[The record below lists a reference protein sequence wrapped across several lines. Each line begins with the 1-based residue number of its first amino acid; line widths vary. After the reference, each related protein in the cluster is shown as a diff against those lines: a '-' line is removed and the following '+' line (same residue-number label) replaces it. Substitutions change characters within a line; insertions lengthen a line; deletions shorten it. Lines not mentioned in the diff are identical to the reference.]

1 MAAMEKKEEI
11 HVLMVAFSSQGHIN
25 PMLRLAKRLHSKGLH
40 VTLATTEIARHR
52 MLTSSSATTTA
63 VAANSIDGI
72 SLAFFSD
79 GLSLDYDRK
88 TNLDHYMDSLGRAG
102 PANLSSIILHHHS
115 HGGRK
120 FSCIVT
126 NPFIPWAA
134 DVAAEHGI
142 PCALLWIQPCSLYSI
157 YYRFYNHLNQFPS
170 SANPNMSVELPGLPL
185 LNTEDLP
192 SFVLPS
198 NPFGSFPK
206 LFCGLFQNM
215 KKMKWVLANSF
226 HELESQAI
234 DSMFDIHPVLPIGPL
249 VPPSILGEDQAVDAG
264 VEMWKSEDNCIEW
277 LDQQQPNSVIYVSFG
292 SVVILSPLQM
302 ESIATGLKNC
312 NRPFLWVVK
321 KSDYAAKEGEGQ
333 LPLGFLEETKGRG
346 LVVQWSPQI
355 KVLMN
360 PAVGCFLT
368 HCGWNSMLETIA
380 AGVPVIAYPQWTD
393 QPTNAKLMAEV
404 LRVGVRLRPNQDG
417 VVTNEEVERCIEDV
431 MCGPEAEEF
440 RENAAELKVAAR
452 VAVADG
458 GSSDR
463 NIQLFVDE
471 IIGNSTT

>member
-25 PMLRLAKRLHSKGLH
+25 HMLRLAKRLLSKGLD
-40 VTLATTEIARHR
+40 VTLATTEVARHR
-52 MLTSSSATTTA
+52 MLTSSSTTTTTT
-63 VAANSIDGI
+63 VVTVNSIDDVG
-72 SLAFFSD
+72 LAFFSN
-79 GLSLDYDRK
+79 GLNLDYDLK
-88 TNLDHYMDSLGRAG
+88 TNLDHYM
-102 PANLSSIILHHHS
+102 
-115 HGGRK
+115 
-120 FSCIVT
+120 
-126 NPFIPWAA
+126 PFIPWAA

-206 LFCGLFQNM
+206 LSCGLFQNM

-234 DSMFDIHPVLPIGPL
+234 DSMFDIHL
-249 VPPSILGEDQAVDAG
+249 
-264 VEMWKSEDNCIEW
+264 
-277 LDQQQPNSVIYVSFG
+277 
-292 SVVILSPLQM
+292 
-302 ESIATGLKNC
+302 
-312 NRPFLWVVK
+312 
-321 KSDYAAKEGEGQ
+321 
-333 LPLGFLEETKGRG
+333 
-346 LVVQWSPQI
+346 
-355 KVLMN
+355 
-360 PAVGCFLT
+360 
-368 HCGWNSMLETIA
+368 
-380 AGVPVIAYPQWTD
+380 
-393 QPTNAKLMAEV
+393 
-404 LRVGVRLRPNQDG
+404 DG
-417 VVTNEEVERCIEDV
+417 VVTNEEVDRRIEDV

-471 IIGNSTT
+471 ILGILVRVVHNQYSKLL